1 MTTDDRDW
9 HREAT
14 KRRLEREYRQLE
26 SPSPQTPRRHAKT
39 ASTRTP
45 PLLKLITLDML
56 TTPLYQ
62 YAIHAPTLA
71 IAIYTV
77 TCLPLGIG
85 LAKLN
90 VTARKAAVRWYFA
103 AAALNLLGLA
113 APQTAPSRAIAFS
126 IVNAAFALYLRSA
139 KIRDLFQAQRD
150 PYRPKRNR
158 RPTL

>member
-1 MTTDDRDW
+1 MTNDDRDW

-14 KRRLEREYRQLE
+14 KRRLERQHRQLE
-26 SPSPQTPRRHAKT
+26 SPPPQIPRRHANT

-45 PLLKLITLDML
+45 PLLKLITFDML
-56 TTPLYQ
+56 ATPLYQ

-90 VTARKAAVRWYFA
+90 VTARKASVAWYYA
-103 AAALNLLGLA
+103 AATLNLLTLA
-113 APQTAPSRAIAFS
+113 APQIPPPRAIGVA
-126 IVNAAFALYLRSA
+126 IANAASAVYLQST
-139 KIRDLFQAQRD
+139 KIRDLFQAHRN

-158 RPTL
+158 PRAP